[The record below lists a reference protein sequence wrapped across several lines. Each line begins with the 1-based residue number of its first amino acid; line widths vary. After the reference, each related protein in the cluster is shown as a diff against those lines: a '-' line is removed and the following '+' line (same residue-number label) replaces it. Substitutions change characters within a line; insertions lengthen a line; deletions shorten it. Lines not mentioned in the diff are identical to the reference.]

1 MKNIML
7 LLSLAIA
14 IAVAGCGGAGE
25 VAPVELARP
34 VRVFTTT
41 GKNQL
46 DSRTYPGK
54 VKASKEAT
62 LAFRLSGEVV
72 ELTVNEGDYVK
83 AGQLIAMVDQRDY
96 RAAVADYQAQLV
108 GAYSVL
114 KESKLNIERNTTLL
128 QEKIISQSS
137 FDAAQSNYDSS
148 RARVLSLEQTLRR
161 AKLNLQYTE
170 LVAPFDGVVAKK
182 HISNHEFVQARESIV
197 DLEDISSLDI
207 VVDVPENVWVRAFA
221 DIEQGTPRYA
231 ARFES
236 LPGKAFP
243 LRLKEYQTNADP
255 GTQTYK
261 VTLTIDGAEGSGVYP
276 GMTAEISGEFPDPE
290 GHTAVSV
297 PFKAITGSAQ
307 GEKYVWVLNED
318 NTVARRE
325 VEIGRIS
332 DSGLALVTSGLVPGE
347 TLVTAGVN
355 YLHEGQEV
363 KVLEGRIGGRQ

>member
-7 LLSLAIA
+7 LLSLAF
-14 IAVAGCGGAGE
+14 VMVGCGNVDE
-25 VAPVELARP
+25 VAPPEPVRP

-72 ELTVNEGDYVK
+72 ELTVNEGDKVK
-83 AGQLIAMVDQRDY
+83 AGQLIAMIDRRDY
-96 RAAVADYQAQLV
+96 LAAVADYQAQLI
-108 GAYSVL
+108 GARSIM
-114 KESKLNIERNTTLL
+114 KEAKLNIDRNTKLL
-128 QEKIISQSS
+128 RERIISQSS
-137 FDAAQSNYDSS
+137 FDTAQSNYDSN

-182 HISNHEFVQARESIV
+182 YISNHEFVQARESIV

-207 VVDVPENVWVRAFA
+207 VMDVPENVWVRTFKKGA
-221 DIEQGTPRYA
+221 QGLARNV

-236 LPGKAFP
+236 LPGKIFP

-261 VTLTIDGAEGSGVYP
+261 VTLTFDDAEKSGVYP
-276 GMTAEISGEFPDPE
+276 GMTAEISGDIQDQDKD
-290 GHTAVSV
+290 GAVSI
-297 PFKAITGSAQ
+297 PFKSIIGVPQ
-307 GEKYVWVLNED
+307 GGKFVWILNED
-318 NTVARRE
+318 GTVSKRE
-325 VEIGRIS
+325 VELGRIF
-332 DSGLALVTSGLVPGE
+332 DSGLALVTSGLAPGE
-347 TLVTAGVN
+347 TLVVAGVN
-355 YLHEGQEV
+355 YLHEGQKV
-363 KVLEGRIGGRQ
+363 TVLEGRIGGRQ